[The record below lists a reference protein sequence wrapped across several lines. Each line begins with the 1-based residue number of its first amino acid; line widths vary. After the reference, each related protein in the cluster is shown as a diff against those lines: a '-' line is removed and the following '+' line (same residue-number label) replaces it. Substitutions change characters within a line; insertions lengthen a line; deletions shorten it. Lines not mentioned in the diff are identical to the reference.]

1 MDVRRAAS
9 GKLVQYR
16 LRLRESGVRTE
27 FVDRVEHMAE
37 LRALASGL
45 FSGRGGAV
53 VLDSVAGMGKT
64 SLLGAF
70 AQLPETDPDIGALRV
85 VGARCHPGIGPG
97 LVYGPV
103 VDLMLPLAQTVK
115 QPGPVRQFLSFT
127 RRGLVKSAPELLS
140 AMVPGLGLAFSIGQE
155 VTQASLATGSM
166 PFDSLQ
172 PFQQSVALQIA
183 EAILDLARSGGPV
196 VMTIDD
202 VQHMDPSSMLVID
215 RLLRH
220 IADAP
225 LGLVLSHTTDA
236 ARGGGH
242 AAMVEEMLQR
252 WADDGVLVRRQLDGL
267 PADAIHEL
275 VRSTHPMAPLAF
287 SENLARLTDGHAI
300 FVRLCLD
307 EWHQGAGDEIDLPPS
322 LSRVV
327 EARMRTLSDEDRELL
342 AVAATQGAV
351 FLSRVVASVL
361 DSRDSDVMERLR
373 RITDTGLIE
382 LTAPPSWAADEAAD
396 VYRFQHG
403 ALWRVIYERQS
414 PGQARSRHAAVARAL
429 MAEQQGDGAQPLPV
443 LLEIAGHLR
452 RGGPGCLAA
461 SAEAHYTLARTAA
474 TEGLSFAEAERHC
487 EEAIR
492 ATQKLPVGDP
502 ARDHML
508 IQASELLLSLTE
520 VRWRGN
526 STPAGGPDIDA
537 LAAEAEAAAARCE
550 SPELRIRT
558 ALLRGK
564 TLLATEGLVP
574 SLAKL
579 REAVDL
585 AEAYGDPV
593 ALFVARVEYGR
604 QVSKRRLSDG
614 LAQLREAE
622 RLYATDPRLGERDD
636 PVLQHARNLGEMQLG
651 VSLFDS
657 GHLGEALE
665 RLRRC
670 TERLAGESLKAE
682 LPIALNYLAQVYM
695 ALGEEAEAEEALRE
709 ALDFEAERGGDSGWH
724 AYNTALLAQL
734 LVRYPSRSAE
744 GIRLMEEA
752 WAETQRT
759 WLVNL
764 VPIVR
769 NLYAQALLEA
779 TPPSADAR
787 EQAARLVVDTIV
799 ETRHSGMVRS
809 EIAALSLRSRV
820 LLAQGELDEAEVS
833 AREALRL
840 LNEVG
845 DMPALRTEEV
855 LYQGAVV
862 LRETGNHTEALALL
876 ARARAEIT
884 RKAEGIAD
892 GSLREGFL
900 RNVPLNRNV
909 LDAEWTG
916 R

>member
-1 MDVRRAAS
+1 M
-9 GKLVQYR
+9 
-16 LRLRESGVRTE
+16 RTE

-37 LRALASGL
+37 LRALAAGL
-45 FSGRGGAV
+45 FSGHGGAV

-70 AQLPETDPDIGALRV
+70 ARLSETDPELGALRMA
-85 VGARCHPGIGPG
+85 GARCHPGIGPG

-115 QPGPVRQFLSFT
+115 QPGPLRQFLSFT

-140 AMVPGLGLAFSIGQE
+140 AMVPGLGTAFTIGQE

-172 PFQQSVALQIA
+172 PFQQGVALQIT
-183 EAILDLARSGGPV
+183 EAVLDLARTSGPV

-202 VQHMDPSSMLVID
+202 VQHIDPSSMLVLD

-220 IADAP
+220 LGDAP

-236 ARGGGH
+236 ARVGGH

-252 WADDGVLVRRQLDGL
+252 WADDGVLTRRRLGGL

-275 VRSTHPMAPLAF
+275 VRSTHPTAPLAF
-287 SENLARLTDGHAI
+287 SEKLAQLTDGHAI

-307 EWHQGAGDEIDLPPS
+307 EWRQGAGDEIDLPPS
-322 LSRVV
+322 LTRVV
-327 EARMRTLSDEDRELL
+327 ETRMRILSREDRELL

-361 DSRDSDVMERLR
+361 DARDNDVMERLR
-373 RITDTGLIE
+373 RIAGTGLIE
-382 LTAPPSWAADEAAD
+382 LTAPPSWASAEAAD
-396 VYRFQHG
+396 CYRFQHG
-403 ALWRVIYERQS
+403 ALWRVVYETQS
-414 PGQARSRHAAVARAL
+414 PGQSRARHAGVARAL
-429 MAEQQGDGAQPLPV
+429 AAEQPHGGTPTLPL
-443 LLEIAGHLR
+443 LLEIASHLR

-461 SAEAHYTLARTAA
+461 SAEAHYALARSAA
-474 TEGLSFAEAERHC
+474 TEGLSFAEAEQHC

-492 ATQKLPVGDP
+492 ATQALPPGDP
-502 ARDHML
+502 TRDRML
-508 IQASELLLSLTE
+508 IQATELLLSLTE

-526 STPAGGPDIDA
+526 SMQAGGPDIDA
-537 LAAEAEAAAARCE
+537 LAAEAEAAAVRCAM
-550 SPELRIRT
+550 PELRIRT

-579 REAVDL
+579 REAVAL
-585 AEAYGDPV
+585 AEEHGDPV

-622 RLYATDPRLGERDD
+622 RLYATDPRLGDRGD

-651 VSLFDS
+651 ISLFDS

-665 RLRRC
+665 RLQRC
-670 TERLAGESLKAE
+670 TERLAGESLQAE
-682 LPIALNYLAQVYM
+682 RPIALNYLAQVYM
-695 ALGEEAEAEEALRE
+695 ALGEEAEAEETLRT

-734 LVRYPSRSAE
+734 LVRHPARSAE
-744 GIRLMEEA
+744 GIRLVERA
-752 WAETQRT
+752 WSETERT
-759 WLVNL
+759 WLANL

-779 TPPSADAR
+779 AAPPADAR
-787 EQAARLVVDTIV
+787 ERAARLVVDTIL
-799 ETRHSGMVRS
+799 ETRRSGMVRS
-809 EIAALSLRSRV
+809 EIAALSLRSRI
-820 LLAQGELDEAEVS
+820 LLEQGDLEEAEVC
-833 AREALRL
+833 ARDALRVL
-840 LNEVG
+840 DEVG

-855 LYQGAVV
+855 LHQAAVV
-862 LRETGNHTEALALL
+862 LGASGNHAEARALL
-876 ARARAEIT
+876 ARARAEIM
-884 RKAEGIAD
+884 RKAEGITD
-892 GSLREGFL
+892 DRLREGFL
-900 RNVPLNRNV
+900 QNVPLNRAI
-909 LDAEWTG
+909 LGAERG
-916 R
+916 DR

>member
-1 MDVRRAAS
+1 M
-9 GKLVQYR
+9 
-16 LRLRESGVRTE
+16 RTE

-37 LRALASGL
+37 LRALAEGL

-70 AQLPETDPDIGALRV
+70 ARLAETDPDLRALRV
-85 VGARCHPGIGPG
+85 VAAHCHPGIGPG

-103 VDLMLPLAQTVK
+103 VDLMLPLARAVK

-140 AMVPGLGLAFSIGQE
+140 AMVPGLGTAFTVGQE
-155 VTQASLATGSM
+155 VTRASLAAGSM
-166 PFDSLQ
+166 PLDSLQ
-172 PFQQSVALQIA
+172 PFQQGVAMQITDA
-183 EAILDLARSGGPV
+183 VLELARPDAPV
-196 VMTIDD
+196 VLTIDD
-202 VQHMDPSSMLVID
+202 VQHIDPSSMLVID

-220 IADAP
+220 LADAP

-236 ARGGGH
+236 AHGGGH

-252 WADDGVLVRRQLDGL
+252 WADDGVLTRRRLGGL
-267 PADAIHEL
+267 PSDAIHEL
-275 VRSTHPMAPLAF
+275 VRITHPTAPASF
-287 SENLARLTDGHAI
+287 SEKLAQLTGGHAI

-307 EWHQGAGDEIDLPPS
+307 GWRQDAGDEIDLPPS

-327 EARMRTLSDEDRELL
+327 EARMRILSDEDRELL
-342 AVAATQGAV
+342 AVASTQGAV

-361 DSRDSDVMERLR
+361 DARDTDVMERLR
-373 RITDTGLIE
+373 RIAGTGLIE
-382 LTAPPSWAADEAAD
+382 LTAPPSWAASEAAD
-396 VYRFQHG
+396 CYRFQHG
-403 ALWRVIYERQS
+403 ALWRVIYESQS
-414 PGQARSRHAAVARAL
+414 PGQSRTRHAKVARAL
-429 MAEQQGDGAQPLPV
+429 AAERGDDRTLPL
-443 LLEIAGHLR
+443 LLEIASHLR
-452 RGGPGCLAA
+452 RGGPGCLPA
-461 SAEAHYTLARTAA
+461 SAEAHYELARLAA
-474 TEGLSFAEAERHC
+474 TEGLSFAEAEQHC

-492 ATQKLPVGDP
+492 AARALPSGDP
-502 ARDHML
+502 VRDRLL
-508 IQASELLLSLTE
+508 IQATELLLSLTE

-537 LAAEAEAAAARCE
+537 LAAEAEAAAVRCAV
-550 SPELRIRT
+550 PELRIRT

-585 AEAYGDPV
+585 AEAHGDPV
-593 ALFVARVEYGR
+593 ALFVAKVEYGR

-614 LAQLREAE
+614 LAQLQEAE
-622 RLYATDPRLGERDD
+622 RLYATDPRLGRRDD

-657 GHLGEALE
+657 GHLEEALV

-670 TERLAGESLKAE
+670 TERLAGDSLRAE
-682 LPIALNYLAQVYM
+682 LPIALNYLAQVYV
-695 ALGEEAEAEEALRE
+695 ALGEVAEAEEVLRR

-724 AYNTALLAQL
+724 AYNAALLAHL
-734 LVRYPSRSAE
+734 LVQRRSGSAE
-744 GIRLMEEA
+744 GLRLMEDA
-752 WAETQRT
+752 WAETERT
-759 WLVNL
+759 WLANL

-779 TPPSADAR
+779 AEPPADAR
-787 EQAARLVVDTIV
+787 DRAARLLVDTIV
-799 ETRHSGMVRS
+799 ETRRSGMVRS
-809 EIAALSLRSRV
+809 EIAALSLRSGV
-820 LLAQGELDEAEVS
+820 LLEQGEREEAEVC
-833 AREALRL
+833 AREALRV

-855 LYQGAVV
+855 LHQVATV
-862 LRETGNHTEALALL
+862 LHAAGNHAEAGALL
-876 ARARAEIT
+876 ARARAEIM
-884 RKAEGIAD
+884 RKADNITDAR
-892 GSLREGFL
+892 LREGFL
-900 RNVPLNRNV
+900 RDVPLNRRV
-909 LDAEWTG
+909 LDAERG
-916 R
+916 RP

>member
-1 MDVRRAAS
+1 M
-9 GKLVQYR
+9 
-16 LRLRESGVRTE
+16 RTD

-37 LRALASGL
+37 LRALAARL
-45 FSGRGGAV
+45 LSGRGGAV

-70 AQLPETDPDIGALRV
+70 ARLPETDPDLETLRV
-85 VGARCHPGIGPG
+85 VSARCHPGIGPG
-97 LVYGPV
+97 LVYGPI
-103 VDLMLPLAQTVK
+103 VDLMLPLVQTVK
-115 QPGPVRQFLSFT
+115 QPGPLRQFLSLT

-140 AMVPGLGLAFSIGQE
+140 AMVPGLGTAFTIGQE

-172 PFQQSVALQIA
+172 PFQQGVALQIT
-183 EAILDLARSGGPV
+183 EAVLDLARSGAPV
-196 VMTIDD
+196 VLTIDD

-220 IADAP
+220 LADAP

-252 WADDGVLVRRQLDGL
+252 WADDGVLVRRQLGGL

-275 VRSTHPMAPLAF
+275 VRNTHPTAPLAF
-287 SENLARLTDGHAI
+287 SEKLAELTDGHAI

-307 EWHQGAGDEIDLPPS
+307 EWRQGAGDEIGLPAS

-327 EARMRTLSDEDRELL
+327 EARMRILSDEDRELL

-351 FLSRVVASVL
+351 FLSRVVATVL
-361 DSRDSDVMERLR
+361 DARDSDVMERLR
-373 RITDTGLIE
+373 RIAGTGLIE
-382 LTAPPSWAADEAAD
+382 LTAPPSWAAAEAAD
-396 VYRFQHG
+396 CYRFQHG
-403 ALWRVIYERQS
+403 ALWRVVYETQS
-414 PGQARSRHAAVARAL
+414 PGQSRTRHAAVAHAL
-429 MAEQQGDGAQPLPV
+429 AAEQIDGGTPPLPL

-461 SAEAHYTLARTAA
+461 SAEAHYALARSAA
-474 TEGLSFAEAERHC
+474 TEGLSFAEAEQHC

-492 ATQKLPVGDP
+492 ATQALPASDP
-502 ARDHML
+502 SRDRML
-508 IQASELLLSLTE
+508 VQATELLLSLTE

-526 STPAGGPDIDA
+526 SMPAGGPDIDA
-537 LAAEAEAAAARCE
+537 LAAEAESAAARCAV
-550 SPELRIRT
+550 PELRIRT

-574 SLAKL
+574 SLVKL

-585 AEAYGDPV
+585 AEQYGDPV

-614 LAQLREAE
+614 LAQLQEAE
-622 RLYATDPRLGERDD
+622 RLYATDPRLGDRDD

-651 VSLFDS
+651 ISLFDS

-670 TERLAGESLKAE
+670 TERLAGESLQAE
-682 LPIALNYLAQVYM
+682 LPIALNYLAQVYV
-695 ALGEEAEAEEALRE
+695 ALGEEAEAEEVLRT

-734 LVRYPSRSAE
+734 LARQPSRSGE
-744 GIRLMEEA
+744 GIRLMEGA
-752 WAETQRT
+752 WAETERT
-759 WLVNL
+759 WLANL

-779 TPPSADAR
+779 AMPPADSR
-787 EQAARLVVDTIV
+787 ERAARLVVDTIL
-799 ETRHSGMVRS
+799 ETRRSGMVRS

-820 LLAQGELDEAEVS
+820 LLAQGDPEEAEVC
-833 AREALRL
+833 AREALRV

-855 LYQGAVV
+855 LYQAALVF
-862 LRETGNHTEALALL
+862 RATGNHAEARELL
-876 ARARAEIT
+876 ARSRAEIM
-884 RKAEGIAD
+884 RKAEGITSD
-892 GSLREGFL
+892 RLREGFL
-900 RNVPLNRNV
+900 RNVPLNRAV
-909 LDAEWTG
+909 LGTERG
-916 R
+916 GQ

>member
-1 MDVRRAAS
+1 M
-9 GKLVQYR
+9 
-16 LRLRESGVRTE
+16 
-27 FVDRVEHMAE
+27 EHMAE
-37 LRALASGL
+37 LRALAAGL

-70 AQLPETDPDIGALRV
+70 AQLPETDPDLRALRV

-115 QPGPVRQFLSFT
+115 QPGPVRQFLGLT
-127 RRGLVKSAPELLS
+127 RRGLVRSAPELLS
-140 AMVPGLGLAFSIGQE
+140 AMVPGLGMAFTLGQE
-155 VTQASLATGSM
+155 LAQASLATGSM
-166 PFDSLQ
+166 PTDSLQ

-183 EAILDLARSGGPV
+183 EAVLNVARSGAPV

-202 VQHMDPSSMLVID
+202 VQYMDPSSMLVID

-220 IADAP
+220 IADVP
-225 LGLVLSHTTDA
+225 LGLVLSHTTAA

-242 AAMVEEMLQR
+242 AAIVEEMLQR
-252 WADDGVLVRRQLDGL
+252 WADDGVLDRRRLGGL

-275 VRSTHPMAPLAF
+275 VRSTHPTAPIAF
-287 SENLARLTDGHAI
+287 SEKLARLTEGHAI

-307 EWHQGAGDEIDLPPS
+307 EWHQDAGDEIDLPPS

-327 EARMRTLSDEDRELL
+327 EARMGALADEDRELL

-351 FLSRVVASVL
+351 FLSRVVANVL
-361 DSRDSDVMERLR
+361 GAHDSEVMERLR
-373 RITDTGLIE
+373 RIADTGLVE
-382 LTAPPSWAADEAAD
+382 LTAPPSWAVEEAAD
-396 VYRFQHG
+396 CYRFQHG
-403 ALWRVIYERQS
+403 ALWRVVYETQS

-429 MAEQQGDGAQPLPV
+429 TAEQPAGGTPPLPL

-461 SAEAHYTLARTAA
+461 SAETHYMLAKLAA
-474 TEGLSFAEAERHC
+474 TEGLSFAEAELHC

-492 ATQKLPVGDP
+492 ATRKLPAGDP
-502 ARDHML
+502 VRDSML

-526 STPAGGPDIDA
+526 STPAGGLDIDA
-537 LAAEAEAAAARCE
+537 LAAEAEAAAARCAV
-550 SPELRIRT
+550 PEFRIRT

-604 QVSKRRLSDG
+604 QLSKRRLSDG

-622 RLYATDPRLGERDD
+622 RLYATDQRLGERDD

-682 LPIALNYLAQVYM
+682 LPIALNYLAQVYT
-695 ALGEEAEAEEALRE
+695 ALGEEAEAEEALHA

-724 AYNTALLAQL
+724 AYNTALLAQML
-734 LVRYPSRSAE
+734 IRHPSRSPE

-769 NLYAQALLEA
+769 NLYAQALLEVPTA
-779 TPPSADAR
+779 SADAR
-787 EQAARLVVDTIV
+787 ERAARLVMDTIV
-799 ETRHSGMVRS
+799 ETRQSGMVRS

-820 LLAQGELDEAEVS
+820 LLAQGDRQEAEVS

-840 LNEVG
+840 LREVG

-855 LYQGAVV
+855 LYQGAAV
-862 LRETGNHTEALALL
+862 LRETGNHAEARALL
-876 ARARAEIT
+876 GRARAEIM

-892 GSLREGFL
+892 DRLREGFL
-900 RNVPLNRNV
+900 RNVPLNRSV
-909 LDAEWTG
+909 LDAEWG
-916 R
+916 EQ

>member
-1 MDVRRAAS
+1 M
-9 GKLVQYR
+9 
-16 LRLRESGVRTE
+16 RTE

-37 LRALASGL
+37 LRALAEGL
-45 FSGRGGAV
+45 SAGRGGAV
-53 VLDSVAGMGKT
+53 VLDSVAGMGKS
-64 SLLGAF
+64 SLLDAF
-70 AQLPETDPDIGALRV
+70 ARLSETDPGLEALRV
-85 VGARCHPGIGPG
+85 VGTRCHPGIGPG

-103 VDLMLPLAQTVK
+103 VDLMLPLVQTVR
-115 QPGPVRQFLSFT
+115 QPGPLRQFLGLT

-140 AMVPGLGLAFSIGQE
+140 TMVPGLGAAFTIGQE
-155 VTQASLATGSM
+155 VTRASLATGSM

-172 PFQQSVALQIA
+172 PFQQGVALQIT
-183 EAILDLARSGGPV
+183 EAVLDLARSGGPV
-196 VMTIDD
+196 MLTIDD

-220 IADAP
+220 LADAP
-225 LGLVLSHTTDA
+225 VGLVLSHTTDGA
-236 ARGGGH
+236 QGGGH

-252 WADDGVLVRRQLDGL
+252 WADDGVLTRRRLGGL

-275 VRSTHPMAPLAF
+275 VRSTHPTAPPSF
-287 SENLARLTDGHAI
+287 SEKLARLTEGHAI

-307 EWHQGAGDEIDLPPS
+307 EWRQDAGDEIELPPS

-327 EARMRTLSDEDRELL
+327 EARMRILSDADRELL
-342 AVAATQGAV
+342 AVAATQGSV

-361 DSRDSDVMERLR
+361 DARDSDVMERLR
-373 RITDTGLIE
+373 RIAGTGLIE
-382 LTAPPSWAADEAAD
+382 LTAPPAWAAAEAAD
-396 VYRFQHG
+396 CYRFQHG
-403 ALWRVIYERQS
+403 ALWRVVYETQS
-414 PGQARSRHAAVARAL
+414 PGQSRTRHAAVARAL
-429 MAEQQGDGAQPLPV
+429 TAEHPDGTTPPLPL

-461 SAEAHYTLARTAA
+461 SAEAHYTLAKSAA
-474 TEGLSFAEAERHC
+474 TEGLSFAEAEQHC

-492 ATQKLPVGDP
+492 ATRKLPPGDP
-502 ARDHML
+502 TRDRML
-508 IQASELLLSLTE
+508 IQATELLLSLTE

-526 STPAGGPDIDA
+526 SVSAGGPDIDA
-537 LAAEAEAAAARCE
+537 LAAEAEAAAARCAA
-550 SPELRIRT
+550 PGLRIRT

-585 AEAYGDPV
+585 AEEHGDPV

-614 LAQLREAE
+614 LAQLQEAE
-622 RLYATDPRLGERDD
+622 RLYATDPRLGDRDD

-670 TERLAGESLKAE
+670 TERLAGESLQAE
-682 LPIALNYLAQVYM
+682 RPIALNYLAQVYT
-695 ALGEEAEAEEALRE
+695 ALGEEAEAEEVLRT
-709 ALDFEAERGGDSGWH
+709 ALDLEAERGGDSGWH
-724 AYNTALLAQL
+724 AYNTALLAHL
-734 LVRYPSRSAE
+734 LVRRPSRSAE
-744 GIRLMEEA
+744 GIRLMESA
-752 WAETQRT
+752 WAETERT
-759 WLVNL
+759 WLANL

-769 NLYAQALLEA
+769 NLYAQTLLDA
-779 TPPSADAR
+779 AVPPADAR
-787 EQAARLVVDTIV
+787 ERAARLVVDTIL
-799 ETRHSGMVRS
+799 ETRRSGMVRS
-809 EIAALSLRSRV
+809 EIAALALRSRV
-820 LLAQGELDEAEVS
+820 LLEQGDREEAEVCV
-833 AREALRL
+833 RDALRV

-855 LYQGAVV
+855 LHQGAVV
-862 LRETGNHTEALALL
+862 LRATGNHAEADALL
-876 ARARAEIT
+876 ARARAVIL

-892 GSLREGFL
+892 ARLKEGFL
-900 RNVPLNRNV
+900 RNVPLNQAVLGAVRNV
-909 LDAEWTG
+909 